1 MFSDAIAI
9 SNEEKIKGNLI
20 KFRDFDYTVSS
31 TGSIKRIKTGKLIK
45 QGNVNGYKNV
55 CLSKNGKHHYFRVHR
70 MVAELFLKKTG
81 EVVNHKNGIKDDNR
95 VENLEWCTHSE
106 NLIHSYRVL
115 GNKVNNNR
123 LGKFGKDNPA
133 SKPVIQL
140 DLSGNIL
147 REYYSA
153 IEICRMFNYDSGSL
167 CKAIKSGKTAY
178 GFKWKRKEIENTI

>member
-1 MFSDAIAI
+1 MY
-9 SNEEKIKGNLI
+9 EI

-95 VENLEWCTHSE
+95 VENLEWCTHSY
-106 NLIHSYRVL
+106 NIKHSYDTLHRTRTKSDINSIYMF
-115 GNKVNNNR
+115 NKKME
-123 LGKFGKDNPA
+123 LISEFI
-133 SKPVIQL
+133 S
-140 DLSGNIL
+140 LSECVKITGFNKGNI
-147 REYYSA
+147 SQ
-153 IEICRMFNYDSGSL
+153 CCNG
-167 CKAIKSGKTAY
+167 
-178 GFKWKRKEIENTI
+178 KRKSANGFIFKYNKINRFKKDRL